1 MAARCLAAL
10 PLWALVGSA
19 SAADLSVLPADIAA
33 QAKAA
38 AKSFGWYAA
47 NKFSFNY
54 GDAATDELSAEQA
67 ISEMKRLGAGLL
79 TESTVDDF
87 SQLARSSGL
96 WAAKSRFRVG
106 FGAGED
112 EDSIAEYANK
122 LLDAGFAEGL
132 VTNLREMCSHAA
144 WAAANKRAH
153 CWLFCGWKEDEAYFE
168 QYAGLIGGEVV
179 LKAISF
185 REQAATVVGRKPLV
199 VGKQTVDNSKS
210 DVPQSATFGFWY
222 TEGRTDSWS
231 NKVGFSVGVKGTF
244 KAGVIVADAGVELS
258 FSETYEHTWSGAKSE
273 GTTKKYSY
281 PLTVPAHKTYQAKA
295 TVHQSEMEVPY
306 ELTLAIGDHTWTS
319 SGIWLGVAVS
329 ASTYTVT
336 DITPNST
343 TLGVTVFSVAN
354 EGHHGV

>member
-87 SQLARSSGL
+87 SQLARSSG
-96 WAAKSRFRVG
+96 WRAAKKRHLRGVG
-106 FGAGED
+106 QD
-112 EDSIAEYANK
+112 EDSIAEHAKN
-122 LLDAGFAEGL
+122 LLDAGLADEL
-132 VTNLREMCSHAA
+132 VSNLREMCNYAS
-144 WAAANKRAH
+144 WAATNERTH
-153 CWLFCGWKEDEAYFE
+153 CWFFCDYKKDQAYFE
-168 QYAGLIGGEVV
+168 QYARLIGGEVV

-185 REQAATVVGRKPLV
+185 REQAAAVVGQKPQV

-222 TEGRTDSWS
+222 TQGRTDSWS
-231 NKVGFSVGVKGTF
+231 NKVGFTVGVKGTF